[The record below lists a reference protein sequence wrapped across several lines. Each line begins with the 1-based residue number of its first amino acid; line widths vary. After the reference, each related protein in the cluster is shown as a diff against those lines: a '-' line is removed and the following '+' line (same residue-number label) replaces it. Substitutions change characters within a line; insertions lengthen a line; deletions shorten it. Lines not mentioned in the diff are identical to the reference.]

1 MWLQKQQYSRMINSM
16 TGFGKATCEL
26 PDKKISIEIKSL
38 NSKQLDVNMRLPN
51 LYREKDLV
59 MRNELANKLGRGK
72 VDVGFYIDFLGAEKN
87 ASINNQVIES
97 YYNQLLPLSDK
108 LGLTEKTDLLRAII
122 PLPDTVKIEQAEL
135 DEEEWKLIF
144 SAFKEALDKLIV
156 FRKQE
161 GTVLKNDIINRIEN
175 IKTLQSK
182 VEPFEKERI
191 EKVRERILDQLNEL
205 RDKIKMD
212 ENRFE
217 QEMIFYLEKLDIT
230 EEKVR
235 LTNHLEYFLE
245 TVNNEELVGKKLGF
259 ISQEIGREINTM
271 GSKANHSEIQKL
283 VIQMKDELEKIKEQS
298 LNIL

>member
-1 MWLQKQQYSRMINSM
+1 MIKSM
-16 TGFGKATCEL
+16 TGFGKAICEL

-51 LYREKDLV
+51 LYREKDLTL
-59 MRNELANKLGRGK
+59 RNELANQLGRGK

-87 ASINNQVIES
+87 ASINSQVIET
-97 YYNQLLPLSDK
+97 YYNQLLPISDK
-108 LGLTEKTDLLRAII
+108 LGLTENADILRAIM

-135 DEEEWKLIF
+135 DESEWTIIF
-144 SAFKEALDKLIV
+144 ETFSKALSELNG
-156 FRKQE
+156 FRLQE
-161 GTVLKNDIINRIEN
+161 GEVLRKDIVERINN
-175 IKTLQSK
+175 IRSLQES

-205 RDKIKMD
+205 KDKVTID
-212 ENRFE
+212 QNRFE

-235 LTNHLEYFLE
+235 LTNHLDYFLE
-245 TVNNEELVGKKLGF
+245 TIEKEELVGKKLGF
-259 ISQEIGREINTM
+259 ITQEIGREINTM

-283 VIQMKDELEKIKEQS
+283 VIQMKDELEKIKEQN
-298 LNIL
+298 LNVL